1 MYLVKWANVKIIQ
14 LMIWWYI
21 ILCTYIFWWIGLSLC
36 RSSMHQKLPP
46 GGYQRLKLKR
56 TYSMHMPFLLLTSFL
71 SRLMFYVCLQW
82 NGWKC
87 WCCPGHGLAATFQC
101 KCDCQ
106 FVFWTLYLSKFDEFF
121 FFCSHILFLF
131 FLSKVLLREGLKLKK
146 KVT

>member
-106 FVFWTLYLSKFDEFF
+106 FVFLDIIFIQVWW
-121 FFCSHILFLF
+121 ILFFSVLISYF
-131 FLSKVLLREGLKLKK
+131 SSFLARCS
-146 KVT
+146 